1 MMRTKREKPGWR
13 KSAYILPNILT
24 TCSLYLGLY
33 SIVLSMKGDLYNAAI
48 AILGA
53 VLFDGMDGRVARFT
67 NSTSRFGVEYD
78 SLADL
83 LSFGVAPAIFAYTWA
98 LKVYGRWGWAAIFL
112 YTACGALRLARFNVQ
127 FYTSESKG
135 FRGLPIPA
143 AATFITTMYL
153 FVNHFRLSGQFRQI
167 IILVAIYILGF
178 LMVSNIHYHS
188 FKDLQLLKRKPF
200 EILVAAVLLLFV
212 VAAEPYLFLFIIS
225 SLYVVSGPV
234 EEIIRLLLK
243 EKALPKKVFEKKDL
257 TN

>member
-1 MMRTKREKPGWR
+1 MRTKRERSGW
-13 KSAYILPNILT
+13 KKGVYILPNLLT

-33 SIVLSMKGDLYNAAI
+33 SIILSMKGDLYNAAI

-53 VLFDGMDGRVARFT
+53 VIFDGVDGRIARFT

-83 LSFGVAPAIFAYTWA
+83 LSFGIAPSIFVYTWA
-98 LKVYGRWGWAAIFL
+98 LKPYGRWGWAAIFL

-143 AATFITTMYL
+143 AASFIATMYL
-153 FVNHFRLSGQFRQI
+153 FVNHFRLSGQFRYL
-167 IILVAIYILGF
+167 IILITIYILGF
-178 LMVSNIHYHS
+178 LMVSSIRYHS
-188 FKDLQLLKRKPF
+188 FKDFQLLRKKPF
-200 EILVAAVLLLFV
+200 ETLVAVVLLIFIV
-212 VAAEPYLFLFIIS
+212 VAEPYLILFIIS
-225 SLYVVSGPV
+225 SIYIISGPA
-234 EEIIRLLLK
+234 EGIIRLLWK
-243 EKALPKKVFEKKDL
+243 RKALPKKVLERRDL